1 MASQV
6 LLMVNNLPAHAG
18 DVGLISGSGRPLEEE
33 MEMETHSGILAWR
46 IPQTQKPGG
55 LQSIGS
61 QRVGHD
67 RSHLAHTHLF
77 GC

>member
-1 MASQV
+1 
-6 LLMVNNLPAHAG
+6 MVNNLSAHAG
-18 DVGLISGSGRPLEEE
+18 DVGLISRSGRPLEEE

-61 QRVGHD
+61 QRVRQDG
-67 RSHLAHTHLF
+67 SNLAHTHLF